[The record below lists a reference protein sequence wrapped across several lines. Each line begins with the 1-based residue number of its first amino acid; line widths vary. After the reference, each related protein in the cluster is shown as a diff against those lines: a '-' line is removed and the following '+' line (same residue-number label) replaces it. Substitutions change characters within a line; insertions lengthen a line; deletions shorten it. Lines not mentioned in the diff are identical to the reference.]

1 MPAGAALLSQC
12 KNYSL
17 GTRRKAGIEYPP
29 FCTGCHLSRD
39 FSRSAS
45 CRLLALR
52 NCTHQRLP
60 AWRRFRRP
68 PWGLTPSFH
77 PLPGR
82 WAQWMSPTAPT
93 SPAGLLSV
101 ALGLVATLRSR
112 RPTLLFRWVSLLRA
126 PRPSVAARKG
136 CREVPLIRSSR
147 TSDTWTPATFRTRSA
162 NFSGPTRVRRSEKW
176 VPKGRFELPRAN
188 AHYALNVARLPIP
201 PLRPKMTTSAG

>member
-1 MPAGAALLSQC
+1 MIGIGKSTRTQPHEEGLLPDAAPLSQC

-39 FSRSAS
+39 VSRSAS

-77 PLPGR
+77 PSPGR
-82 WAQWMSPTAPT
+82 WARWVTSTAPT

-112 RPTLLFRWVSLLRA
+112 RPTLLFRWVSVPAREERRVSGSSSSASPRQRHLELFRRRS
-126 PRPSVAARKG
+126 PRP
-136 CREVPLIRSSR
+136 E
-147 TSDTWTPATFRTRSA
+147 SDR
-162 NFSGPTRVRRSEKW
+162 
-176 VPKGRFELPRAN
+176 
-188 AHYALNVARLPIP
+188 
-201 PLRPKMTTSAG
+201 